1 MNDRNNYK
9 KKQETQARIIERQSE
24 TINSLK
30 TKIEELELEC
40 IKKDETINS
49 VYSLKK
55 ELEDIVKTQK
65 KYRDEYND
73 LIHEL
78 KKMKEIMN
86 QSVYK
91 GRWNL
96 VKLLI
101 K

>member
-30 TKIEELELEC
+30 AKIEELELEC

-49 VYSLKK
+49 VSGLKK